1 MPSISYDGDS
11 PPLEGTRAVVYE
23 YIMKHPGTHIREIRK
38 DLGLGMGDL
47 QYHIY
52 TMEKLGMIKTIRRGL
67 YKFVFASNLF
77 ADKQTA
83 ILSALSL
90 ESEREIL
97 LYLSQRPGLTQLELA
112 QLTRLSPPTILWHMG
127 RLIQQGIVD
136 RKKTGKFVNYFLSV
150 DAQEIQGFIKN
161 YHTAFW
167 ETLAGRLAE
176 MFLTLSI
183 KGVEVE
189 KNEDDGID
197 VKPKDDG

>member
-1 MPSISYDGDS
+1 
-11 PPLEGTRAVVYE
+11 
-23 YIMKHPGTHIREIRK
+23 MKHPGTHIREIRK

-83 ILSALSL
+83 ILSALSF

-97 LYLSQRPGLTQLELA
+97 LYLSQKPGLTQLELA

-127 RLIQQGIVD
+127 RLIQQEIVD

-167 ETLAGRLAE
+167 ETWAGRLAE

-197 VKPKDDG
+197 VKQKDDD